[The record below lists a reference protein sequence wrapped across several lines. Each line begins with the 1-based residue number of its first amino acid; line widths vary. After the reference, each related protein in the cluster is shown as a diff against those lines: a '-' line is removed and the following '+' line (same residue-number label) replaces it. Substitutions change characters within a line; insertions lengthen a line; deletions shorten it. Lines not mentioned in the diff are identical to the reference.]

1 MLYVLPWGRLMP
13 NRIRLFTTNT
23 IIDNLPFNKSRT
35 KALHRIGPHNS
46 IIIDIQ
52 IGSLLGDGWAEKR
65 LGATRLHI
73 HASAKNVE
81 YIMWIHNI
89 LALNGYCNNDKPNKP
104 DQINDTPNAGFINT
118 KINN

>member
-46 IIIDIQ
+46 IIIDI
-52 IGSLLGDGWAEKR
+52 
-65 LGATRLHI
+65 
-73 HASAKNVE
+73 
-81 YIMWIHNI
+81 
-89 LALNGYCNNDKPNKP
+89 
-104 DQINDTPNAGFINT
+104 
-118 KINN
+118 